1 MSAPVVLTVNAGSSS
16 VKTAAYEVVDGAP
29 ANPPLLRAHL
39 ASIDEDPQ
47 ILLKEAAGA
56 EAVVRAP
63 EARGDYDAAFRV
75 LLTRLERRLGGR
87 APAAIAHRV
96 VHGGPRYAEPVRLD
110 TEAIRAL
117 EALSPLAPGHQ
128 PHNLRGVRAAEARWP
143 DTPHFAC
150 FDTAFHRSMPEA
162 AQRFALPRA
171 LHEEG
176 IRRYGF
182 HGLSYE
188 HIARV
193 APQVIGQH
201 PHDRMIVAHLGSGA
215 SLCAMKSGLSVAT
228 TMGFTALDGLP
239 MSTRC
244 GELDPGVVLHL
255 LIEKDMSS
263 ADVARL
269 LNHKSGLLGVSGV
282 SGDVRVL
289 EESDAPEADEAIEL
303 FTYRCAGS
311 IGALAA
317 ALGGLDALV
326 FTAGIGENSARVR
339 AEILARCAW
348 LGVTVDPVANAGRRA
363 RIDDGGGS
371 VSAWVIATDEEYEL
385 ARVAAEHA
393 K

>member
-16 VKTAAYEVVDGAP
+16 VKTAAYEIADGAP
-29 ANPPLLRAHL
+29 TNPPLLRAHL
-39 ASIDEDPQ
+39 ASIGEDPQ
-47 ILLKEAAGA
+47 ILLKEAAGS
-56 EAVVRAP
+56 EEVVRAP
-63 EARGDYDAAFRV
+63 EATGDYDAAFRA
-75 LLTRLERRLGGR
+75 LLARLERRLDGR

-96 VHGGPRYAEPVRLD
+96 VHGGPHYAEPVRLD
-110 TEAIRAL
+110 AEALRAL

-128 PHNLRGVRAAEARWP
+128 PHNLHGVRAAEAWWP
-143 DTPHFAC
+143 DAPHFAC
-150 FDTAFHRSMPEA
+150 FDTAFHRTMPEA

-193 APQVIGQH
+193 APQVIGAL

-215 SLCAMKSGLSVAT
+215 SLCAVKSGLSVAT

-244 GELDPGVVLHL
+244 GDLDPGVVLHL
-255 LIEKDMSS
+255 LLEKSMSA
-263 ADVARL
+263 ADVAQL
-269 LNHKSGLLGVSGV
+269 LNRKSGLLGVSGV
-282 SGDVRVL
+282 SGDMRVL

-303 FTYRCAGS
+303 FAYRCANS
-311 IGALAA
+311 IGALTA

-326 FTAGIGENSARVR
+326 FTAGIGENSVRVR

-348 LGVTVDPVANAGRRA
+348 LGVRIDPAANARHRA
-363 RIDDGGGS
+363 RIDDGEGP

-385 ARVAAEHA
+385 ARVAAERSA
-393 K
+393 